1 MSKGFTLG
9 MGQNKKPISYVGI
22 TGICA
27 PEQSAALVS
36 IAAGMRRRLMIGVLV
51 SDASME
57 GQPDRWPR
65 RYPPPA
71 SAADI
76 FSDHPAAFNVVHY
89 NTHDPST
96 LARQLTEIVRLV
108 GSRLHGF
115 QLNMAWPAPRQLA
128 LFREECPG
136 VQIIIQLNREAFDI
150 IAGLPDGVSGKL
162 RREYGGL
169 YDHALLDLSAGH
181 GEMLEPVWAADQ
193 LRRLYGADLDAGLGV
208 AGGLCAESLPMIEPL
223 IREFPDLSID
233 AEGRLR
239 DEDDFLDLNRA
250 EEYLIG
256 ALAMFEGEKAEPA
269 GR

>member
-1 MSKGFTLG
+1 MAQEKKGF
-9 MGQNKKPISYVGI
+9 SYVGI
-22 TGICA
+22 TGISTA
-27 PEQSAALVS
+27 EQSAALVS
-36 IAAGMRRRLMIGVLV
+36 VAASRLRRFMVGVLV

-57 GQPDRWPR
+57 GRPDRWPR
-65 RYPPPA
+65 RYPAPA
-71 SAADI
+71 SVADI

-89 NTHDPST
+89 NTRDPST
-96 LARQLTEIVRLV
+96 LARQLTEIVQLV

-136 VQIIIQLNREAFDI
+136 VEIIIQLNREAFDI
-150 IAGLPDGVSGKL
+150 IAGLPEGVSGKL

-181 GEMLEPVWAADQ
+181 GEILDPAWAAGQ

-223 IREFPDLSID
+223 IREFPGLSID

-239 DEDDFLDLNRA
+239 DGNDLLDMGRA
-250 EEYLIG
+250 REYLVK
-256 ALAMFEGEKAEPA
+256 ALDMFGELRAEPA
-269 GR
+269 RS